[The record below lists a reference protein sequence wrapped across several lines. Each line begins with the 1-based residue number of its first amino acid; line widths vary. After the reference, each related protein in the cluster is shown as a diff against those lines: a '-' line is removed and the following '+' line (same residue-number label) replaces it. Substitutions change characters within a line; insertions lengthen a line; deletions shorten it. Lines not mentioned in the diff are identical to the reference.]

1 MSTVS
6 AVGADE
12 ATLGH
17 RNLISYSRTL
27 AQWGRKGSLHEEA
40 GVLAYAGG
48 SWIPVVGN
56 GAFRTDDSVS
66 PTTLIGVADIFFARH
81 HRGYTI
87 KVRDNGPDDDLRV
100 ACEASGLVSFGEPV
114 PEMICRRPI
123 DPPELPD
130 GVRLEQVTDADGLA
144 DFIAVNT
151 NAYSSYGMPED
162 VLGDLFDLPGIV
174 LANQDTTIVVAYMED
189 RPVATAMTFLSDGV
203 ASLQWVGSTHK
214 VRHMGLGGA
223 VTVWATNKAFERRA
237 SSCTLQASPM
247 GAGLYKELGYETI
260 YNYRDYARMATP
272 EK

>member
-1 MSTVS
+1 VS
-6 AVGADE
+6 VGIVGADE

-17 RNLISYSRTL
+17 RNLISYSRSL

-56 GAFRTDDSVS
+56 GAFRTDDSIA
-66 PTTLIGVADIFFARH
+66 PATLIGVADIFFARH
-81 HRGYTI
+81 KRGYTI
-87 KVRDNGPDDDLRV
+87 KVRDSGQDDDLRV
-100 ACEASGLVSFGEPV
+100 ACEASGLVAFGEPV
-114 PEMICRRPI
+114 PEMICRRRINSPQL
-123 DPPELPD
+123 PE

-174 LANQDTTIVVAYMED
+174 LANQDTTIVMAYQED
-189 RPVATAMTFLSDGV
+189 RPVATAMTYLSDGV

-223 VTVWATNKAFERRA
+223 VTVWATNKAFERGA

-247 GAGLYKELGYETI
+247 GVGLYSELGYETI

-272 EK
+272 DT